1 MVLVFGLI
9 LPIAEFT
16 EAFMGSDKIRRTPP
30 REAKMR
36 YLREKKNKMRQQPH
50 LYN

>member
-1 MVLVFGLI
+1 MAHFLHL
-9 LPIAEFT
+9 AEFT
-16 EAFMGSDKIRRTPP
+16 EAFVATDKIRRTPP